1 MPGFAVSFPSQSDFF
16 GLTSSYKPSLFQEI
30 YILVH
35 HAGFTRDDVMK
46 MPVFE
51 RRAYMSFLQKEI
63 DEKNKAQKAANAKA
77 KRR

>member
-1 MPGFAVSFPSQSDFF
+1 
-16 GLTSSYKPSLFQEI
+16 
-30 YILVH
+30 
-35 HAGFTRDDVMK
+35 MK

>member
-35 HAGFTRDDVMK
+35 HAGFTREDVML
-46 MPVFE
+46 MPIFE
-51 RRAYMSFLQKEI
+51 RRAYMSFIQKEV

-77 KRR
+77 KRG